1 MQIPFQAET
10 ARDRIN
16 TRIIQASRRSVLGI
30 GLRDPQCLLD
40 VGSAD
45 ERAEYARHIKRRLV
59 YGIGIIAFVSVSMA
73 LRTPAEP
80 VNATA
85 TYTDAGSVLGVEL
98 HETSFSRTSSVTT
111 STGTFQVSGAVTA
124 AIGDGARFKQAAD
137 SIGKS
142 LCIGNAYKAHCY
154 RLL

>member
-1 MQIPFQAET
+1 MQIPGQAET
-10 ARDRIN
+10 SRDRIN
-16 TRIIQASRRSVLGI
+16 IRIIQASRRSVLGI

-40 VGSAD
+40 VGTAA
-45 ERAEYARHIKRRLV
+45 ERAEYARRIKLRLV
-59 YGIGIIAFVSVSMA
+59 FGIGIIAFLSVYMV

-80 VNATA
+80 LNVAA
-85 TYTDAGSVLGVEL
+85 TYTEAGRVLGVEL
-98 HETSFSRTSSVTT
+98 HETSLSRTSSVTT

-142 LCIGNAYKAHCY
+142 LCIGNAFKAHCY

>member
-1 MQIPFQAET
+1 MQIPVQAET
-10 ARDRIN
+10 PRDRIN
-16 TRIIQASRRSVLGI
+16 RLIIQASRRSVLGI

-45 ERAEYARHIKRRLV
+45 ERAEYARLIKRRLV
-59 YGIGIIAFVSVSMA
+59 FGVGIIVFVSVLMVF
-73 LRTPAEP
+73 RTPAEP
-80 VNATA
+80 VNSTA
-85 TYTDAGSVLGVEL
+85 TYTEAGSVLGVEL
-98 HETSFSRTSSVTT
+98 HETSLSRTSSVTT

-137 SIGKS
+137 SFGKS